1 MSIRVLGNT
10 LTTDAKET
18 GTQALGSVHKEE
30 EDEMNA
36 DDRDFILDILN
47 YYMRPIF
54 ADLGFNV
61 EGGEFVYAKKDKI
74 NPSQHIDIVQKLS
87 SMGLP
92 ISDDYLYETFCVE
105 KPENYDQMKAEK
117 EAEKAALREQLN
129 TPKGKEEEEGRGKPK
144 DKGKTSFKQRLKGFF
159 GIAPETDGA
168 DSDF

>member
-1 MSIRVLGNT
+1 MLGNT

-18 GTQALGSVHKEE
+18 GTQALGEVHKEE

-47 YYMRPIF
+47 YDMRQIF

-74 NPSQHIDIVQKLS
+74 NPSQQIDIVQKLS

-92 ISDDYLYETFCVE
+92 IDDDYLYETFSIA
-105 KPENYDQMKAEK
+105 KPDNYDELKAQK
-117 EAEKAALREQLN
+117 EAERAAMRNALNAPDDDGHKHKEDNKKDGSNTVQKTIKNHLR
-129 TPKGKEEEEGRGKPK
+129 
-144 DKGKTSFKQRLKGFF
+144 GFF
-159 GIAPETDGA
+159 GLAPLPGA